1 MIKHAKCNKLMI
13 NEICQFSTDCVA
25 FWAAV
30 RRERAASIFW
40 DRAEDEGGTFH
51 L

>member
-13 NEICQFSTDCVA
+13 NEVCQFCTDRVA
-25 FWAAV
+25 FWTV
-30 RRERAASIFW
+30 VMKDRAASIFW
-40 DRAEDEGGTFH
+40 DRAEDEGGTSP